1 MKPGLPPEFAR
12 LVLALGLLISLVGC
26 APVVLVGVAAGGTG
40 AIVAEDRRTT
50 GTQIEDRSIE
60 VKAASRISDRFPDQ
74 VHVNVSS
81 FNRNVLLTGEAPT
94 SAAKADIEK
103 IVAGVDNVHGVVNE
117 IAVAGVSSMG
127 TRANDAFLTSRVK
140 AAYLTAQKFYPG
152 HVKVVTESG
161 VVYLMGMVLRR
172 EADDA
177 TEIARGVSGVQ
188 KVVRVFEY
196 VVYADTPAASP
207 APVSASPPPRPAS

>member
-1 MKPGLPPEFAR
+1 
-12 LVLALGLLISLVGC
+12 
-26 APVVLVGVAAGGTG
+26 
-40 AIVAEDRRTT
+40 
-50 GTQIEDRSIE
+50 
-60 VKAASRISDRFPDQ
+60 
-74 VHVNVSS
+74 
-81 FNRNVLLTGEAPT
+81 VLLTGEAPT

-127 TRANDAFLTSRVK
+127 TRANDAYITSKVK
-140 AAYLTAQKFYPG
+140 AAFLTAQKFYPN
-152 HVKVVTESG
+152 HIKVITESG

-196 VVYADTPAASP
+196 VVYADTPVPPAAP
-207 APVSASPPPRPAS
+207 APVSEPPPPKPVN

>member
-1 MKPGLPPEFAR
+1 MTPGLPQEFSR
-12 LVLALGLLISLVGC
+12 LLLAVGLLLSLAAC

-40 AIVAEDRRTT
+40 AIVAEDRRTA
-50 GTQIEDRSIE
+50 GIQIEDRSIE
-60 VKAASRISDRFPDQ
+60 LKASTRIGERFPDQ
-74 VHVNVSS
+74 LHVNVAS

-94 SAAKADIEK
+94 SAAKTDIEK
-103 IVAGVDNVHGVVNE
+103 IVAGIDNVHGVVNE

-127 TRANDAFLTSRVK
+127 TRANDAYITSKVK
-140 AAYLTAQKFYPG
+140 AGFLTAQKFYPN
-152 HVKVVTESG
+152 HIKVVTESG

-196 VVYADTPAASP
+196 VVYADTPAPAAPASE
-207 APVSASPPPRPAS
+207 APPPKSGS

>member
-1 MKPGLPPEFAR
+1 
-12 LVLALGLLISLVGC
+12 
-26 APVVLVGVAAGGTG
+26 
-40 AIVAEDRRTT
+40 
-50 GTQIEDRSIE
+50 
-60 VKAASRISDRFPDQ
+60 
-74 VHVNVSS
+74 
-81 FNRNVLLTGEAPT
+81 LTGEAPT
-94 SAAKADIEK
+94 SAAKVDIEK

-140 AAYLTAQKFYPG
+140 ASFLTAQKFYPG
-152 HVKVVTESG
+152 HIKVVTESG

-177 TEIARGVSGVQ
+177 TEIARSVSGVQ

-196 VVYADTPAASP
+196 VVYADTPAAP
-207 APVSASPPPRPAS
+207 APVSEPPPPKSGS

>member
-1 MKPGLPPEFAR
+1 MKPGLPREFVR
-12 LVLALGLLISLVGC
+12 LILALGLLLSLTAC

-40 AIVAEDRRTT
+40 AIAAEDRRTT

-60 VKAASRISDRFPDQ
+60 VKASARISERFPDQ
-74 VHVNVSS
+74 VHVTVSS

-103 IVAGVDNVHGVVNE
+103 IVTGVDNVHGVVNE

-127 TRANDAFLTSRVK
+127 TRANDAFLTSRIK

-152 HVKVVTESG
+152 HIKVVTDSG

-177 TEIARGVSGVQ
+177 TEIARSISGVQ

-196 VVYADTPAASP
+196 VVYADTPAP
-207 APVSASPPPRPAS
+207 APVPASEAPPPKSGS